1 MKKATIS
8 WIAGGAAVA
17 ILAGT
22 GVGVQA
28 AEKAVSLNVDGHVS
42 KVSTYGG
49 TVADALSK
57 ANITVGS
64 HDVVVPALDTQVAD
78 GQNVSVRYG
87 RLVTVNLDGKATS
100 VWTTATT
107 VDGALTEL
115 GVREAGVQLSVDRSL
130 TLGREGLSF
139 TAVSPKQIS
148 VTVDG
153 KATKSTS
160 TDATVADVLATM
172 GVKFDSNDIVKPALT
187 TAVTEGAAIKV
198 SRVKITS
205 DKTYV
210 AVDNKTITTKD
221 SSMAKGTTKVTVA
234 GSDGKRTITWRVT
247 TVDGKVT
254 QRTKVASAITTQPV
268 TRKIVVG
275 TKVVATTS
283 SSSTSSS
290 GSSSSSGAGINLANS
305 AMWDRIAAC
314 ESGGNWSINTGNGYY
329 GGLQFNIGTWLS
341 VGGGDFAS
349 RPDLASRA
357 EQITVANRLYAQRG
371 LQPWGCAHAA

>member
-283 SSSTSSS
+283 SSSS
-290 GSSSSSGAGINLANS
+290 GSSSSSSGAGINLANS

>member
-115 GVREAGVQLSVDRSL
+115 GVREAGMRLSVDRSL

-283 SSSTSSS
+283 SSSS
-290 GSSSSSGAGINLANS
+290 GSSSSSSGAGINLANS